1 MKRIFYLKKKAKPTI
16 NKYFELFTY
25 VCMKYT
31 HANLLLPLENPKTQ
45 YAQPSILPHQQLKIN
60 ELFGFRICGRRI
72 PCGCIENAC

>member
-1 MKRIFYLKKKAKPTI
+1 
-16 NKYFELFTY
+16 
-25 VCMKYT
+25 MKYT